1 MAPGRGVPQID
12 QALEAVVGAI
22 NALTEP
28 QDGGPGVVL
37 TLGGLVISGTIQQDQ
52 TVYTHLT
59 EARGSGC
66 RRQST
71 ALLPGCT
78 GEDGSQRF
86 PGGRSAILALS
97 RQPLRRKTPTTTR
110 RRRRNIVKLRLV
122 CPDNSSPPTLP
133 QRA

>member
-1 MAPGRGVPQID
+1 MVAPGRGVPQID

-52 TVYTHLT
+52 TVYIHLT

-66 RRQST
+66 RRQCRDALART
-71 ALLPGCT
+71 A
-78 GEDGSQRF
+78 
-86 PGGRSAILALS
+86 GRDFRVVVRPSW
-97 RQPLRRKTPTTTR
+97 R
-110 RRRRNIVKLRLV
+110 
-122 CPDNSSPPTLP
+122 
-133 QRA
+133 